1 MRWYEYKM
9 EVDDLHASDDLKAKL
24 LAMQANAA
32 ETPGAKSIAMPAP
45 SPTPKK
51 QKKPLRFPAR
61 RWAQLAACVAV
72 CGVCLYG
79 AVHAYEWKGVTLLGG
94 GSSSNYSAAATK
106 AAAPQAAVYSME
118 DTENAT
124 YGSADNGIS
133 SFSAEDGH
141 RSADT
146 ATGGSLLTSGEAESD
161 ASTRTADSAKII
173 YTANLTLETRDYD
186 TARAALDAA
195 LSDADGYMESSSEY
209 TNTDSTRSVS
219 LTLRVPQD
227 SYKSFLAAAA
237 QSGSVTYQNQQAEDI
252 TTRYMDTEARLA
264 LAELYRSLG
273 ENGQAEALLRE
284 GISRWCTG
292 PELYLALA
300 RSYCAQGRMEDAFSL
315 LETAPR
321 GYISQRLLGARPKNA
336 QAPPSGTYP
345 AGTALSLRPG
355 EGDPWFS
362 LDGEGWQPYTA
373 PLTLEAGEHTLRVS
387 TLSPPTMSI
396 PSPSRSPPGP
406 AARRS
411 AAPTAAS
418 ALPGSWGGGS
428 KRPRRRCFFRL
439 HRSHGPS
446 GPRRKCGVR
455 RREPVCRATGVYCRS
470 LLNSKGPPQNQRFC
484 GE

>member
-24 LAMQANAA
+24 LALQANAA

-51 QKKPLRFPAR
+51 QKKPLRFLAR
-61 RWAQLAACVAV
+61 RLAQLAACAAV

-79 AVHAYEWKGVTLLGG
+79 AVHAYEWEGVTLLGG

-106 AAAPQAAVYSME
+106 EAAPQAAVYSME

-133 SFSAEDGH
+133 SFSAEDGY
-141 RSADT
+141 RSAET

-252 TTRYMDTEARLA
+252 TTQYMDTEARLA
-264 LAELYRSLG
+264 SLTAQRTRLQELQAQADTLA
-273 ENGQAEALLRE
+273 
-284 GISRWCTG
+284 
-292 PELYLALA
+292 
-300 RSYCAQGRMEDAFSL
+300 DL
-315 LETAPR
+315 LEIESSLSDVQYQIESWQSQLDWYSNQVSCCTV
-321 GYISQRLLGARPKNA
+321 YITLNEVETLTPTSTSFGAKLLAALRNGWTGFVSGA
-336 QAPPSGTYP
+336 QAVAVFLVGAWP
-345 AGTALSLRPG
+345 AILIGA
-355 EGDPWFS
+355 
-362 LDGEGWQPYTA
+362 
-373 PLTLEAGEHTLRVS
+373 V
-387 TLSPPTMSI
+387 
-396 PSPSRSPPGP
+396 
-406 AARRS
+406 
-411 AAPTAAS
+411 
-418 ALPGSWGGGS
+418 
-428 KRPRRRCFFRL
+428 
-439 HRSHGPS
+439 
-446 GPRRKCGVR
+446 CGVIYYR
-455 RREPVCRATGVYCRS
+455 VRHPR
-470 LLNSKGPPQNQRFC
+470 KKK
-484 GE
+484 

>member
-1 MRWYEYKM
+1 M
-9 EVDDLHASDDLKAKL
+9 
-24 LAMQANAA
+24 
-32 ETPGAKSIAMPAP
+32 
-45 SPTPKK
+45 
-51 QKKPLRFPAR
+51 
-61 RWAQLAACVAV
+61 AV

-79 AVHAYEWKGVTLLGG
+79 AVHAYEWEGVTLLGG

-133 SFSAEDGH
+133 SFSAEDGN

-146 ATGGSLLTSGEAESD
+146 ATGGSLLTSGEAESG

-264 LAELYRSLG
+264 SLTAQRTRLQELQAQADTLADLLEIESSLSDVQYQIESWQSQLDWYSNQVSCCTVYITLNEVETLTPTSTSFG
-273 ENGQAEALLRE
+273 RKAAGRPAQWLDRLRV
-284 GISRWCTG
+284 RRTG
-292 PELYLALA
+292 RGGVP
-300 RSYCAQGRMEDAFSL
+300 CGRMARHPHWRGLRRDL
-315 LETAPR
+315 LPC
-321 GYISQRLLGARPKNA
+321 P
-336 QAPPSGTYP
+336 
-345 AGTALSLRPG
+345 
-355 EGDPWFS
+355 
-362 LDGEGWQPYTA
+362 
-373 PLTLEAGEHTLRVS
+373 
-387 TLSPPTMSI
+387 
-396 PSPSRSPPGP
+396 
-406 AARRS
+406 
-411 AAPTAAS
+411 
-418 ALPGSWGGGS
+418 
-428 KRPRRRCFFRL
+428 
-439 HRSHGPS
+439 
-446 GPRRKCGVR
+446 
-455 RREPVCRATGVYCRS
+455 
-470 LLNSKGPPQNQRFC
+470 PPQKEKVKNFSKTLDIHPPLWYYI
-484 GE
+484 